1 MNRHWNGVQDGVRT
15 GGGGTHGLRPA
26 ATLPTM
32 SVQDR
37 FELILALEQLRDES
51 GGPIVRTAER
61 MIESLQGPGPTDAGR
76 GPTT

>member
-1 MNRHWNGVQDGVRT
+1 MNRHWNGAQDRVRT
-15 GGGGTHGLRPA
+15 GSGGTHGTRT
-26 ATLPTM
+26 ATLPAM

-51 GGPIVRTAER
+51 GGSIVRTAER